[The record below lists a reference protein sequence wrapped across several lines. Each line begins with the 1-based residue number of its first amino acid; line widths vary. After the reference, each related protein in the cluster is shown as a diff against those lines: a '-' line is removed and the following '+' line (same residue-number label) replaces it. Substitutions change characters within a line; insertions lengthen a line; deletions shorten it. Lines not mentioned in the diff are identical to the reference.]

1 MKEESKA
8 VLNVEEHFINKEL
21 RPEEQKK
28 VKWKK
33 VQKPNKQMVPPS
45 AIRYKKVNVLTYCN
59 SIHDFSITHRRQKTR
74 LECSAEKWNPQP
86 EVTWR
91 DMNGADVT
99 SQSTI
104 KSERDSE
111 GLLRV
116 SSVLPVKEEYNV
128 FSCLM
133 RSKAP
138 KPDWHSRL
146 GIYTDVTFDP
156 ETAHPCLIVSEDG
169 KEVRH
174 TDTRQR
180 VTDNPKRFDNYV
192 LVLAREG
199 FTSGRHYWEVEV
211 GGKTEWTLGVAR
223 ESVNRKEKIT
233 LSPDNGYW
241 TVWLRNENEY
251 EALNYSSVILPL
263 RVKPQTVGVFLD
275 YDEGQVSF
283 YNAQSRSHL
292 YTFTDSF
299 TEPLYPYF
307 SPEPNDGD
315 SFIVV
320 GPSKPVVT
328 YVGEDVV
335 LPASLSPALNAEA
348 FEVNWFTTNFSTP
361 ELLYADYKI
370 RQQSDTRRTLSR
382 DNLKNGNVSL
392 IIRNVRVSDDH
403 LYKCLVYSGE
413 REAETQVSL
422 TVEADVTFDPETAHP
437 RLIVSEDGKEV
448 RDTSTRQRVMDNPK
462 RFDCYVLVLAR
473 EGFTSGRHYWEV
485 EVGGKTE
492 WTLGVAR
499 ESVNRKGRIILTPDD
514 GCWTVWLMNE
524 NEYIAVTDH
533 SLPLPLRVKP
543 QTVGVFLDYDEGQVS
558 FYNAQSRSHLYT
570 FTDSFTEPLYPYF
583 SPGVN
588 NDGKNAAPL
597 VICPLRTH

>member
-1 MKEESKA
+1 
-8 VLNVEEHFINKEL
+8 
-21 RPEEQKK
+21 
-28 VKWKK
+28 
-33 VQKPNKQMVPPS
+33 
-45 AIRYKKVNVLTYCN
+45 
-59 SIHDFSITHRRQKTR
+59 
-74 LECSAEKWNPQP
+74 
-86 EVTWR
+86 
-91 DMNGADVT
+91 MNGADVT

-146 GIYTDVTFDP
+146 GIYSFSPGVSGWLVAFCVLLVLCLVPTPLLVIQWRRMRETNTRYDSIEKSQRVTNAEWRRICSSAADVTFDP

-307 SPEPNDGD
+307 SPEPNDG
-315 SFIVV
+315 
-320 GPSKPVVT
+320 
-328 YVGEDVV
+328 
-335 LPASLSPALNAEA
+335 
-348 FEVNWFTTNFSTP
+348 
-361 ELLYADYKI
+361 
-370 RQQSDTRRTLSR
+370 
-382 DNLKNGNVSL
+382 
-392 IIRNVRVSDDH
+392 
-403 LYKCLVYSGE
+403 
-413 REAETQVSL
+413 
-422 TVEADVTFDPETAHP
+422 
-437 RLIVSEDGKEV
+437 
-448 RDTSTRQRVMDNPK
+448 
-462 RFDCYVLVLAR
+462 
-473 EGFTSGRHYWEV
+473 
-485 EVGGKTE
+485 
-492 WTLGVAR
+492 
-499 ESVNRKGRIILTPDD
+499 
-514 GCWTVWLMNE
+514 
-524 NEYIAVTDH
+524 
-533 SLPLPLRVKP
+533 
-543 QTVGVFLDYDEGQVS
+543 
-558 FYNAQSRSHLYT
+558 
-570 FTDSFTEPLYPYF
+570 
-583 SPGVN
+583 
-588 NDGKNAAPL
+588 GKNAAPL